1 MQTKTNNEQTL
12 TVEFTIDAE
21 AVTDDLSCYEMKQSP
36 IDSDAVVVI
45 VPDVSEWLIESLQDD
60 VWLIFGIESEGLIYT
75 NRQLF

>member
-60 VWLIFGIESEGLIYT
+60 VWRIL
-75 NRQLF
+75 RH